1 MREGDRVFV
10 RRPYGYGRTRRDLV
24 DALLV
29 ACVHTHKLELCG
41 IYSYSSI
48 SFACHQCHCQL
59 EDIIDIISSIG
70 VTIEVLACDIVGAVE
85 DERDRA
91 AIIVAGRRYRGL
103 LTALGSLIDSDAHVH
118 YFVVIDI
125 ATTKG
130 GSKCCSACLSWSER
144 SLVEQ

>member
-85 DERDRA
+85 DECDRA
-91 AIIVAGRRYRGL
+91 AIIVANRRYRGL
-103 LTALGSLIDSDAHVH
+103 LTALGSLSDGAYVH
-118 YFVVIDI
+118 YVAVIDRDTI
-125 ATTKG
+125 KG